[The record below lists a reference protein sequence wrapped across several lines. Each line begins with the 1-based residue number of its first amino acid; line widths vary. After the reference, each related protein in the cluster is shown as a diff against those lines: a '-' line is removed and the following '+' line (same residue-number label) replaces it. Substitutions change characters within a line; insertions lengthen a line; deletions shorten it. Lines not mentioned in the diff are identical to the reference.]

1 MKTGDQLSTTQKI
14 RRIEKIC
21 KATIV
26 IAMLMLGISSAF
38 AGEPS
43 EPHDANAMWVEPST
57 VDLTGRSVGYLFN
70 VTVWVNS
77 SLEECASWEFMLI
90 YDKTLLKATG
100 CGYTAGGKSQFFE
113 NINTLVLDPSF
124 ADINVTHAYV
134 LHAELWGMSGPYRG
148 PGYGSLSWIE
158 FNLTAV
164 PIDTLLVFNPDITET
179 YIQNSDQTMISLS
192 TYDCYVIPEFS
203 GHLILTLMILLTL
216 AVAILPKKI
225 RSCVHKQG
233 GF

>member
-1 MKTGDQLSTTQKI
+1 MLEVATIITILFALTLTQISDISPAYAGDPEEPHTGDAMWIEPSSIELST
-14 RRIEKIC
+14 
-21 KATIV
+21 
-26 IAMLMLGISSAF
+26 
-38 AGEPS
+38 
-43 EPHDANAMWVEPST
+43 DT
-57 VDLTGRSVGYLFN
+57 VSVGYKFN
-70 VTVWVNS
+70 ITVWINLTLDS
-77 SLEECASWEFMLI
+77 ASWEFKLI

>member
-1 MKTGDQLSTTQKI
+1 MKTGDQLNNTQKI

-21 KATIV
+21 KAIIV
-26 IAMLMLGISSAF
+26 IAMLMLGISSVY

-57 VDLTGRSVGYLFN
+57 VDLTGHSVGYLFN

-77 SLEECASWEFMLI
+77 SLGECASWEFMLV
-90 YDKTLLKATG
+90 YDRTLLEAVR

-113 NINTLVLDPSF
+113 NIATLLLEPDLVI
-124 ADINVTHAYV
+124 INVTHAYV

-164 PIDTLLVFNPDITET
+164 PIDTILVFNPDVTET
-179 YIQNSDQTMISLS
+179 YLQDSDQTMIPLS
-192 TYDCYVIPEFS
+192 TYDCHVIPEFP

-216 AVAILPKKI
+216 AVAIIPKKI
-225 RSCVHKQG
+225 RSCIYKQ
-233 GF
+233 